1 MKTIRDVMTRDV
13 VLIKPDQSIREAAAL
28 MASADVGSLPVSE
41 NERLV
46 GMLTDRD
53 VALRAVAKGLGPDTA
68 VREVMT
74 ADIKYCRD
82 DEDVPAVAANMASL
96 GVRRLPVVDKDKR
109 LIGIVALSNIAQSGN
124 RQASESLLDGV
135 AQPH

>member
-1 MKTIRDVMTRDV
+1 MPGLFRRHF
-13 VLIKPDQSIREAAAL
+13 P
-28 MASADVGSLPVSE
+28 
-41 NERLV
+41 RL
-46 GMLTDRD
+46 L
-53 VALRAVAKGLGPDTA
+53 VALAGAAVPGAARAGKAPPEFTKDVRPLLAEHCFRCHGPDKQEA
-68 VREVMT
+68 FLRLDVKKELLSS
-74 ADIKYCRD
+74 D